1 MKLNCWYPLEAHDKR
16 LSTALL
22 ITRVIFGIA
31 MAFHGWPKF
40 QNMTTWMG
48 PETPI
53 PTIFVAL
60 AAIAEFLGG
69 IAIALGA
76 LTPVAAFGNACTMLV
91 AALFHISKGDPFVSS
106 GPGGGS
112 WELAGVYLVLSV
124 ALLLTGPGRFSV
136 DAIITKKWRT

>member
-1 MKLNCWYPLEAHDKR
+1 MNFNRWYPLEAHDKR

-22 ITRVIFGIA
+22 IIRVIFGVA

-48 PETPI
+48 PETPF
-53 PTIFVAL
+53 PTILVAL

-91 AALFHISKGDPFVSS
+91 AAIFHISKGDPFVSK
-106 GPGGGS
+106 GGGGS

-124 ALLLTGPGRFSV
+124 AFMLTGPGRYSV
-136 DAIITKKWRT
+136 DAIITKKWRN

>member
-1 MKLNCWYPLEAHDKR
+1 MNLNCWYPLEANDKR

-22 ITRVIFGIA
+22 LTRLIFGVA
-31 MAFHGWPKF
+31 MAIHGWPKF

-48 PETPI
+48 PDSPV
-53 PTIFVAL
+53 PAVFVAL

-91 AALFHISKGDPFVSS
+91 AAFFHISKGDPFVSQC
-106 GPGGGS
+106 GGA
-112 WELAGVYLVLSV
+112 WELSGIYFILSV
-124 ALLLTGPGRFSV
+124 GLMLTRPWRF
-136 DAIITKKWRT
+136 